1 MSWVENDALKDK
13 LDALFR
19 LQDLDIMI
27 RELKDPPTKGT
38 EEKMG
43 FSVAHLEKL
52 QLARTRLAERIP
64 ALDLR
69 LYERISRHFT
79 HAIVSVENRICLG
92 CFMGLPTS
100 AVSLRTEPGMVR
112 LCENC
117 GRILYWLDY

>member
-1 MSWVENDALKDK
+1 VASDALKDK

-27 RELKDPPTKGT
+27 QELQDPPTKGT

-43 FSVAHLEKL
+43 FPVDHLEKL

-64 ALDLR
+64 AMDLR
-69 LYERISRHFT
+69 LYERISRHFA
-79 HAIVSVENRICLG
+79 HAIVPVENRICLG
-92 CFMGLPTS
+92 CFMALPTS
-100 AVSLRTEPGMVR
+100 AVSLRTDPGHVR